1 MSSRQVPVFETLIV
15 PYRSLTSR
23 GVTTVAA
30 SLMVLNAMAAGG
42 FWWLGAWPVTAFC
55 LLEGPLLLL
64 LLAVNLR
71 NARASELIMLNAR
84 EITVIRTDPAG
95 RRKFISLPSAWLRI
109 DLAAAGGA
117 SRVVLSSHGHGCEV
131 GAFLHQ
137 PDRMSLFEALH
148 EALHSIRNPCFEN
161 PQLRDAQ
168 LSADN

>member
-1 MSSRQVPVFETLIV
+1 MSPAQAPVFETLLM
-15 PYRSLTSR
+15 PYRSLTCR

-30 SLMVLNAMAAGG
+30 PLMTLNAMAAVC

-71 NARASELIMLNAR
+71 NARASELIVLSAR

-95 RRKFISLPSAWLRI
+95 RRDFISLPSAWLRI

-117 SRVVLSSHGHGCEV
+117 TRVVLSSHGRGCEV

-137 PDRMSLFEALH
+137 PDRMSLFEALR
-148 EALHSIRNPCFEN
+148 EALHSIRNPRFEN
-161 PQLRDAQ
+161 PQLRA
-168 LSADN
+168 

>member
-1 MSSRQVPVFETLIV
+1 MSPAQAPVFETLIM
-15 PYRSLTSR
+15 PYRSLTCR
-23 GVTTVAA
+23 DVTAVAA
-30 SLMVLNAMAAGG
+30 LLMTLNAMAAVC
-42 FWWLGAWPVTAFC
+42 FWWLGAWPVMAFC

-117 SRVVLSSHGHGCEV
+117 TRVVLSSHGHGCEV

-137 PDRMSLFEALH
+137 PDRVSLFEALD
-148 EALHSIRNPCFEN
+148 EALDSIRNPRFEN
-161 PQLRDAQ
+161 PQLRAY
-168 LSADN
+168 N